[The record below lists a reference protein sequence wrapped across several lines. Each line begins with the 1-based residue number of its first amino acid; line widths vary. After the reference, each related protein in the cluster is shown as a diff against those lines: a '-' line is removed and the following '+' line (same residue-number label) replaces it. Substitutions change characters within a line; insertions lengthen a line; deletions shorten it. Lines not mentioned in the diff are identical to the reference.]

1 MRNFIKY
8 SKLKLRDRPD
18 SCSPVGPNFESAGTQ
33 KVSLAN
39 TLLEFKAPSHDPSPY
54 GETPQR
60 RMRKE
65 YSLSDNGQ
73 WINSNILP
81 SESWRHTEIFF
92 RQWSFCGAWFTGFM
106 GTVSSY
112 LEVIQ
117 LTEASSKVNFLHPQ
131 ALETAALAYL
141 TANLGHEVYDKDT
154 NEMHY
159 TGPLNWSG
167 VSQLNNP
174 AVQFDH
180 ETTFSGADPCRH
192 LFIPVSHS
200 HIAHFSFRIHQSA
213 SGTREQ
219 VDQKIDP
226 APFKELVD
234 NIVGSIRVTLS
245 PDAQASWNEIKQ
257 QNPEAKISDTCAPLK
272 WPADVDKDGLTIL
285 DYDPKRYA

>member
-33 KVSLAN
+33 KVSLAD
-39 TLLEFKAPSHDPSPY
+39 TLLEFKAPRHDPSPY
-54 GETPQR
+54 GETPQL

-65 YSLSDNGQ
+65 YSLNDNGK

-81 SESWRHTEIFF
+81 SESWRHTEVFF
-92 RQWSFCGAWFTGFM
+92 RQWSFCGPWFTGHM
-106 GTVSSY
+106 GEVSCY
-112 LEVIQ
+112 FEVIQ
-117 LTEASSKVNFLHPQ
+117 LTNPSPQVNFLHPQ
-131 ALETAALAYL
+131 ALESAALAYL
-141 TANLGHEVYDKDT
+141 TANYGYEIYDEDSGK
-154 NEMHY
+154 MHY
-159 TGPLNWSG
+159 IGPLNWSA
-167 VSQLNNP
+167 VSQLEIS
-174 AVQFDH
+174 ALQFDH
-180 ETTFSGADPCRH
+180 EKTYAGAIPHRH
-192 LFIPVSHS
+192 VFFPVSHS
-200 HIAHFSFRIHQSA
+200 HIAHFSFDMHQSA

-219 VDQKIDP
+219 VDQQIDP